1 MQCGLALTGFQGPLR
16 TNQAYS
22 SALLMSVLGL
32 GFYVE
37 TH

>member
-1 MQCGLALTGFQGPLR
+1 MQCGLALTGFQGPLG
-16 TNQAYS
+16 TNQAYN
-22 SALLMSVLGL
+22 SAPLISVLGL